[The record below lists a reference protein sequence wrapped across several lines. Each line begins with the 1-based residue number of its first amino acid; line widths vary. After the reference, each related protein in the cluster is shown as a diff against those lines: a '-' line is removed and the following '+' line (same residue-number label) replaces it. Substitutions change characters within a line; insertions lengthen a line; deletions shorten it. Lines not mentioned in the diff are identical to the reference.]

1 MFDFM
6 GKGMILA
13 DINVNG
19 TLTFTSANIV
29 DGGLS
34 LNRYSTSA
42 IAPEFGNVSAGELTI
57 LIDTST
63 IICNVERGD
72 VVTGRWYVASEP
84 TTEGEFGEFIVT
96 NVIKGSD
103 TVEITCLDK
112 MILLDGEADLTGIT
126 YPINASDFIDEV
138 YGTGLGL
145 TVEILTDVDTSLG
158 DPLFETGTTY
168 RQVLSKVCECI
179 GANAWYKDKLYIG
192 WYEEVQATAD
202 DELYISADLT
212 ETAFSISVEATKDY
226 TKKPVEITDD
236 VITLRIVDNP
246 FLAEYTD
253 AQLETLASAIET
265 NIGNVSWYGGNV
277 TILPSPDLDVMNIIT
292 VVDKDGNNRAFPLTS
307 VTYGI
312 NENTKLESKISSED
326 NDYNGT
332 LTRDVETL
340 KREIEDVEENN
351 KHFFYRDDSG
361 VHVTMTEND
370 WTTGQNLLM
379 NSTYV
384 DVRDGTTSL
393 ASFGTPTR
401 IGEIGKA
408 RTEISPTKFSI
419 YSDNNDEAMRVTSV
433 ATINVPVCESF
444 SVGTNIRTTTL
455 NYTTPVLAHTIYW
468 GTLRADITAGF
479 TAEGKTITW
488 TPISLSFGN
497 ASATPTATYT
507 NPYSGTT
514 IFKVTGSIVG
524 GNKVKFAITNIDT
537 DAYGGDLFINA
548 DVSYTYT
555 ATGNTTVTLASDPPS
570 LELYNPRHQT
580 TPSNGAIS
588 RIRAYASD
596 SRYGNNLTIQSGG
609 NLFLGGGEYAENRYA
624 YNMGEKGGEDT
635 YIGADGT
642 VYVEANA
649 NTIGNR
655 KTWSFNTDGSLN
667 SPTSKVTLGT
677 ATTDQIVIW
686 GNSTNKVGIGVTNN
700 QEDARY
706 NLIARETYFGLENPS
721 GGTWCW
727 YISRDNTNRLRIQQ
741 DTHSFHVRDGMIG
754 LYSQTS
760 AGWVWQL
767 SGLDGTRNIANIGTT
782 YEKTASTSLASGTAK
797 NITSQSFAVGTW
809 LVTGTAEFPSNATGR
824 RAVQLSG
831 TSGGDALST
840 QARSLVAPVNGGP
853 TVAQFTFVLEV
864 TATKT
869 YYLVG
874 YQNSG
879 SALTTTGVI
888 NAVRIK

>member
-1 MFDFM
+1 MS
-6 GKGMILA
+6 
-13 DINVNG
+13 DINELSKAITNAVKEAQSQGTSPYDTPAEVVRIEDGTAWVHIPGGVDETPAKMTVNCQ
-19 TLTFTSANIV
+19 
-29 DGGLS
+29 
-34 LNRYSTSA
+34 
-42 IAPEFGNVSAGELTI
+42 P
-57 LIDTST
+57 
-63 IICNVERGD
+63 GD
-72 VVTGRWYVASEP
+72 VVQVRVADGRAWITGNATAPPTDDKEAIEAKNIAIKATATANESHELAEEALSKIAGDSNQYFWHVEEGTDTGSHITEVPQDEFVANPQGANIIIRSIGLALRDALTELVQVAS
-84 TTEGEFGEFIVT
+84 
-96 NVIKGSD
+96 
-103 TVEITCLDK
+103 
-112 MILLDGEADLTGIT
+112 
-126 YPINASDFIDEV
+126 
-138 YGTGLGL
+138 
-145 TVEILTDVDTSLG
+145 
-158 DPLFETGTTY
+158 
-168 RQVLSKVCECI
+168 
-179 GANAWYKDKLYIG
+179 
-192 WYEEVQATAD
+192 
-202 DELYISADLT
+202 
-212 ETAFSISVEATKDY
+212 
-226 TKKPVEITDD
+226 
-236 VITLRIVDNP
+236 
-246 FLAEYTD
+246 
-253 AQLETLASAIET
+253 
-265 NIGNVSWYGGNV
+265 
-277 TILPSPDLDVMNIIT
+277 
-292 VVDKDGNNRAFPLTS
+292 
-307 VTYGI
+307 
-312 NENTKLESKISSED
+312 
-326 NDYNGT
+326 
-332 LTRDVETL
+332 
-340 KREIEDVEENN
+340 
-351 KHFFYRDDSG
+351 
-361 VHVTMTEND
+361 
-370 WTTGQNLLM
+370 NLI
-379 NSTYV
+379 
-384 DVRDGTTSL
+384 
-393 ASFGTPTR
+393 R
-401 IGEIGKA
+401 IGEPGKA
-408 RTEISPTKFSI
+408 RTEISPTTFSI
-419 YSDNNDEAMRVTSV
+419 YSDNGDQAMRVTSV
-433 ATINVPVCESF
+433 ANINVPVCESF

-479 TAEGKTITW
+479 SVDGNTTTW
-488 TPISLSFGN
+488 TPISLSFAD
-497 ASATPTATYT
+497 ASATPSATYT
-507 NPYSGTT
+507 NPYSGATV
-514 IFKVTGSIVG
+514 FNVTGSIVG
-524 GNKVKFAITNIDT
+524 GNKVKFAITNIST
-537 DAYGGDLFINA
+537 NYEGLFINA
-548 DVSYTYT
+548 DISYTYT

-596 SRYGNNLTIQSGG
+596 SRYGNNMTIQSGG

-642 VYVEANA
+642 VYVEVNA
-649 NTIGNR
+649 NTIGSR

-686 GNSTNKVGIGVTNN
+686 GNSTNKVGVGVTNN
-700 QEDARY
+700 QENARY
-706 NLIARETYFGLENPS
+706 NLIARDNYFGLENPS

-754 LYSQTS
+754 LYSKTS